1 MNVIWPSVY
10 LSEMSSC
17 FQYTGLAYLLLDF
30 FSLSLFFFFF
40 LMLLGVAFRDFSV
53 GPVAKKKRLLFL
65 MSVQKC

>member
-30 FSLSLFFFFF
+30 FSLSLFF